1 MVNIY
6 TSKRDSSFVY
16 SLQIVSLALQ
26 FKRFVETPSPYLV
39 LEPLITKTSPPLHV
53 LAYSLTS
60 AFRLQNILKR
70 FRHGLKKY
78 Y

>member
-26 FKRFVETPSPYLV
+26 FKRFLDTPSPYHV
-39 LEPLITKTSPPLHV
+39 LEPLITKTSPPLYV
-53 LAYSLTS
+53 LAYLMHSPLPS
-60 AFRLQNILKR
+60 D
-70 FRHGLKKY
+70 
-78 Y
+78 